1 MKNDYYCIAM
11 NDLKYLEVTLN
22 TNFYNNIS
30 VGAQQ
35 VSEKMLKSVL
45 EQVAPAT
52 DLEVDRAL
60 KSHNLRAIYDKIQEF
75 DTTIVLDRKELSM
88 LKDYYFDAKYP
99 GDNFVTVTKAECN
112 DNLKIMYNVIEQVNK
127 FRKSNNLEILEYSEP
142 GLDSL
147 GGL

>member
-60 KSHNLRAIYDKIQEF
+60 KSPNLRAIYDKIQEF